1 MIKNVDINGK
11 YVGRIIINNLEFS
24 KILSRY
30 VSRSNDTSGKVN
42 VPVDFIGKEVMIC
55 LPKQIQKRK
64 KVRKKK

>member
-1 MIKNVDINGK
+1 MNENIDINGK
-11 YVGRIIINNLEFS
+11 YVGKIIINNVEFS

-42 VPVDFIGKEVMIC
+42 VPEDLIGKEVMVC
-55 LPKQIQKRK
+55 LPKQIKKRK